1 MKFRIWNSTKRK
13 MIYPSN
19 SLEKNY
25 LINLSGEVI
34 FVDYEYYKKY
44 CCYPVVADAVAME
57 SSYKFD
63 CDSKEIYYGD
73 ILRPIMGLGL
83 EDIKLGRDT
92 VINGF
97 LTDYKVIGNI
107 YEGKLGL

>member
-1 MKFRIWNSTKRK
+1 MKFRLWDPTKRK
-13 MIYPSN
+13 MIYPGN

-34 FVDYEYYKKY
+34 FVDWQYYQKY
-44 CCYPVVADAVAME
+44 CCNPTTELIAME
-57 SSYKFD
+57 SSYRYD
-63 CDSKEIYYGD
+63 CNSNEIYYGD
-73 ILRPIMGLGL
+73 ILRPVMGIAEL
-83 EDIKLGRDT
+83 DISFNRDT

-97 LTDYKVIGNI
+97 LNDYKVIGNI